1 MHTCPMYATFGPPTL
16 RPLYCRQHA
25 APDMVDLIHPRC
37 EFVGGCQTMNPA
49 FGYPQDVHGFNASD
63 KRRFCMRHALPE
75 MVDLVNKR
83 CEHEG
88 CKVINPNFGEPGS
101 RARFCKRH
109 ALEGMRDI
117 KSRRCE
123 GAAPPLEAT
132 VGRAAPEATC
142 PKRPNFDVEGGRG
155 RFCKEHSLPG
165 MINVRSRKC
174 VHPGCTTQPN
184 FGPSKQYCKKHYCK
198 KHYST

>member
-1 MHTCPMYATFGPPTL
+1 MVLLECSLHPCPMYATFGHPTL
-16 RPLYCRQHA
+16 RPVYCRQHA

-49 FGYPQDVHGFNASD
+49 FGYPPGVHGYNAAD
-63 KRRFCMRHALPE
+63 KRRFCMRHACPG

-83 CEHEG
+83 CEHPG

-123 GAAPPLEAT
+123 ASLALEDH
-132 VGRAAPEATC
+132 TC

-184 FGPSKQYCKKHYCK
+184 FGPSKQYCKKHC
-198 KHYST
+198 T